1 MANHNTDFQP
11 WGGEILI
18 DYHKVLCDS
27 EFAKFLKKHV
37 YLVRVEVGEGDLSQ
51 WGEWGLPG
59 NPMPQSRYGEIVA
72 TPPQDSSYLLIQ
84 ESFYEDGTVSQSQ
97 ADPLYVWSRYLRPF
111 IFRLIPANSP

>member
-72 TPPQDSSYLLIQ
+72 THPQDSSYLLIQ
-84 ESFYEDGTVSQSQ
+84 ESFYEDIFTRIFLWIKQIILKLDVVCLQR
-97 ADPLYVWSRYLRPF
+97 SR
-111 IFRLIPANSP
+111 